1 MISVMYMEQSDVKER
16 ILNAALRVVNRNT
29 ISGTRM
35 HLIAHEAGMV
45 QSNVHYYYKTK
56 EELMLAL
63 QGYILDECTTF
74 REREKRSCHEELES
88 QLDVFFQQKKKLIL
102 NKGEYDFAEIDFWVQ
117 GRINKEVR
125 EKFQN
130 NYSKWREEIRQ
141 VLDKYCQYLDNCT
154 RERLPYVVV
163 SMLEG
168 ATIQYGIDSENFD
181 IDGYFEFCKRMIL
194 KETAY
199 K

>member
-1 MISVMYMEQSDVKER
+1 MEQNDAKER

-29 ISGTRM
+29 ISRTRM

-45 QSNVHYYYKTK
+45 QSNVHYYFKTK
-56 EELMLAL
+56 YELMLAL

-74 REREKRSCHEELES
+74 RERERINCKDNLES

-102 NKGEYDFAEIDFWVQ
+102 NKCEYDFAEIDFWVQ
-117 GRINKEVR
+117 SRINDQVSQM
-125 EKFQN
+125 FQS
-130 NYSKWREEIRQ
+130 NYEEWREEIRQ
-141 VLDKYCQYLDNCT
+141 VLDRYCPYMDKCT
-154 RERLPYVVV
+154 REKLPYVVV

-168 ATIQYGIDSENFD
+168 ATIQHGIDSENFD
-181 IDGYFEFCKRMIL
+181 IDGYFEFCKSMIL
-194 KETAY
+194 KETMR